1 MSLMDTV
8 VQMIRNRGGRGS
20 QEDLLPVLREHGYS
34 KAQVGKAMERCRVA
48 GRLVCDGPR
57 RGGEPGSQGTSLP
70 SIHRLGPNEP
80 GSIEAKPVLKPPS
93 SIFETASPEMVP
105 CWPIPIGKPTMFR
118 PMGDWKA
125 EDEEMTA

>member
-34 KAQVGKAMERCRVA
+34 KMQVSKAIERCRVA
-48 GRLVCDGPR
+48 GRLVCEGPR
-57 RGGEPGSQGTSLP
+57 RSGKPGSQATSMS

-80 GSIEAKPVLKPPS
+80 ESIKPPPVLKPPA
-93 SIFETASPEMVP
+93 SIFELAAPETVP
-105 CWPIPIGKPTMFR
+105 CWPIPIGRCMTFR
-118 PMGDWKA
+118 PLGDWKA
-125 EDEEMTA
+125 EDEEMAA